1 MCLKLSGNMGELF
14 FLTGNEIA
22 IIGYYMT
29 GMKLQQIACRTGIDV
44 LKIRYHKRTVMR
56 KLDVKSNKD
65 LILWF
70 IANRPSFSLEEREG

>member
-1 MCLKLSGNMGELF
+1 MLKVIGKHGEIV
-14 FLTGNEIA
+14 FLTENEIA

-29 GMKLQQIACRTGIDV
+29 GMILQQIARRTGMDV

-56 KLDVKSNKD
+56 KLGVKSNKE

>member
-1 MCLKLSGNMGELF
+1 MLKVIGKYGEIV
-14 FLTGNEIA
+14 FLTEKENA
-22 IIGYYMT
+22 VIGYYMT

-56 KLDVKSNKD
+56 KLGVRSNKD

>member
-1 MCLKLSGNMGELF
+1 MFKVIGKYGGIV
-14 FLTGNEIA
+14 FLTENDIA

-56 KLDVKSNKD
+56 KSGVKSNKE

>member
-1 MCLKLSGNMGELF
+1 MFKVIGKYGGVV
-14 FLTGNEIA
+14 FLTENDIA

-56 KLDVKSNKD
+56 KLGVKSNKE

>member
-1 MCLKLSGNMGELF
+1 MFKVIGEYGGVV
-14 FLTGNEIA
+14 FLTENDIA

-29 GMKLQQIACRTGIDV
+29 GMKLQQIACRTGMDV

>member
-1 MCLKLSGNMGELF
+1 
-14 FLTGNEIA
+14 
-22 IIGYYMT
+22 
-29 GMKLQQIACRTGIDV
+29 MKLQQIACRTGIDV

-56 KLDVKSNKD
+56 KLGVKSNKD

>member
-1 MCLKLSGNMGELF
+1 MLKVIGKYGEIV
-14 FLTGNEIA
+14 FLTENEIA

-29 GMKLQQIACRTGIDV
+29 GMILQQIACRTGMDV

-56 KLDVKSNKD
+56 KLGVKSNKE